1 MSERA
6 GGPGSPDGAAPEWAG
21 WMSPSRYD
29 EFIDLCADALAGH
42 GVRAV
47 YAGDGVLIA
56 EDGTNYGL
64 DNLSR
69 IVRAEPPERWPQV
82 VGAFFDSIT
91 DRDGA
96 AGPIDPST
104 VFLSCQP
111 REALPGPL
119 APALTEVLPGIV
131 LVPAVDRPTSVEKLF
146 GEGERTR
153 PLGGLAGLV
162 ELGRRN
168 LARVRF
174 EQEAIVVDHE
184 RPDSVVVAI
193 GADDP
198 YAAGRLGVLDA
209 VVPAAHRGDV
219 GIVVAAPHQGLLL
232 VHAIRGA
239 GMVPALN
246 GMLRFA
252 RAQYASA
259 PRALSPHLYFID
271 ADGGVQRITG
281 PVADS
286 ELGIRVEG
294 PFAAALQRAGMI
306 DQAFRAGEEQA

>member
-1 MSERA
+1 MSERT
-6 GGPGSPDGAAPEWAG
+6 GGPGSPGGTVPEWAG
-21 WMSPSRYD
+21 WMSPRRYG

-47 YAGDGVLIA
+47 YDGDGVFIA

-69 IVRAEPPERWPQV
+69 IVRAEPPEDWPRA

-91 DRDGA
+91 DRDEA

-111 REALPGPL
+111 RE
-119 APALTEVLPGIV
+119 VLPGIV
-131 LVPAVDRPTSVEKLF
+131 LVPAVDHPTSVEKLF
-146 GEGERTR
+146 GEGERTG

-174 EQEAIVVDHE
+174 EQEAIVVDQD

-198 YAAGRLGVLDA
+198 YVAGRLGVLDT

-219 GIVVAAPHQGLLL
+219 GIVVAAPHQGVLL

-259 PRALSPHLYFID
+259 PRALSPHLYFIG

-281 PVADS
+281 PVADG

-294 PFAAALQRAGMI
+294 LFAEALQRAGMI
-306 DQAFRAGEEQA
+306 NQASRAGGEQT